1 MFRRRKNGS
10 TGGTDEPTTEQTVD
24 EVEDGAG
31 SADPVASPVQSTQA
45 SSGDAAAGEGPHDIS
60 NAPDDGIARVDL
72 GGLQIPIVDN
82 MQLHLEGHNEEANTF
97 ALAIVVLEEQ
107 SAALQLM
114 AVAAP
119 RSGGYWTEVMD
130 ELEAEIQQ
138 AGGTMARSEGR
149 FGPELTGQVPAQ
161 DAEGNQGMQVARF
174 VGAEGNRWFVRGMF
188 MGAAATSP
196 AMGEFFEDILA
207 GCVVNRG
214 ERPMAP
220 GDLIQLS
227 PPEGMES
234 DDEDAQD
241 DDEEG
246 HTYED
251 LEPFER
257 GPEITETN

>member
-1 MFRRRKNGS
+1 VFRRRKGGS
-10 TGGTDEPTTEQTVD
+10 ASDEQSDVQAAAEESTAQD
-24 EVEDGAG
+24 EVAESPD
-31 SADPVASPVQSTQA
+31 ASHGGQS
-45 SSGDAAAGEGPHDIS
+45 GEGPFDIS
-60 NAPDDGIARVDL
+60 TAPDDGIARVDL

-107 SAALQLM
+107 AAAMQLM

-119 RSGGYWTEVMD
+119 RSGGYWAEVMD

-138 AGGTMARSEGR
+138 AGGTMTRSEGR
-149 FGPELTGQVPAQ
+149 FGPELSGEVPAQ
-161 DAEGNQGMQVARF
+161 DAEGNQGLQVARF
-174 VGAEGNRWFVRGMF
+174 VGAEGNRWFIRGMF

-207 GCVVNRG
+207 GCIVNRG

-227 PPEGMES
+227 PPEGMDSE
-234 DDEDAQD
+234 EEVE
-241 DDEEG
+241 EEG
-246 HTYED
+246 TFED

-257 GPEITETN
+257 GPEITETR

>member
-1 MFRRRKNGS
+1 MFKRRKGGS
-10 TGGTDEPTTEQTVD
+10 AGGTDDPQVGQTTD
-24 EVEDGAG
+24 EVEGGDVAAESVDPPESAPSSDPSAG
-31 SADPVASPVQSTQA
+31 GGPYDVST
-45 SSGDAAAGEGPHDIS
+45 
-60 NAPDDGIARVDL
+60 APDDGIERVDL

-138 AGGTMARSEGR
+138 AGGTMTRSEGR
-149 FGPELTGQVPAQ
+149 FGEELSGQVPAQ

-174 VGAEGNRWFVRGMF
+174 VGAEGNRWFIRGMF

-234 DDEDAQD
+234 DDEDAED
-241 DDEEG
+241 DDGEEG
-246 HTYED
+246 PTYED

-257 GPEITETN
+257 GPEITETH